1 MAVTITSNKKNT
13 SATIHVSAANTT
25 IQVSGNSTT
34 TNVDSTS
41 TCLALDD
48 EVLSGVYI
56 TQIFYGIEPSGTP
69 GYAVLKRGSTVVGV
83 YDSTG
88 YKDYAGNGMALTVG
102 QSANLSIE
110 FVGTA
115 NGYVL
120 LEVQKVGTFISAYN
134 NP

>member
-25 IQVSGNSTT
+25 IKVSGNSTT
-34 TNVDSTS
+34 TNVDSTT
-41 TCLALDD
+41 TCLAIGN
-48 EVLSGVYI
+48 EVLSGAYI
-56 TQIFYGIEPSGTP
+56 AQAFWGIDPN
-69 GYAVLKRGSTVVGV
+69 GYAVIKRGATPVAV

-88 YKDYAGNGMALTVG
+88 YKDYAGSGMALTVG
-102 QSANLSIE
+102 QTANLTVE

-120 LEVQKVGTFISAYN
+120 LEVQKAGTLPSDYVSA
-134 NP
+134 

>member
-25 IQVSGNSTT
+25 IKVSGNSIT
-34 TNVDSTS
+34 TNVDATS
-41 TCLALDD
+41 TCLALGD

-56 TQIFYGIEPSGTP
+56 AQAFWGLDPN
-69 GYAVLKRGSTVVGV
+69 GYAVIKRGTTPVAV

-88 YKDYAGNGMALTVG
+88 YKDYAGCGMALTVG
-102 QSANLSIE
+102 QTANLTVE

-120 LEVQKVGTFISAYN
+120 LEVQKAGVLPSEYAGS
-134 NP
+134 

>member
-25 IQVSGNSTT
+25 IKVSGNSIT
-34 TNVDSTS
+34 TNVDATS
-41 TCLALDD
+41 TCLALGD

-56 TQIFYGIEPSGTP
+56 AQAFWGLDPN
-69 GYAVLKRGSTVVGV
+69 GYAVIKRGTTPVAV

-88 YKDYAGNGMALTVG
+88 YKDYAGCGMALTVS
-102 QSANLSIE
+102 QTANLTVE

-120 LEVQKVGTFISAYN
+120 LEVQKAGVLPSEYAGS
-134 NP
+134 

>member
-13 SATIHVSAANTT
+13 AATIHVAAANTT
-25 IQVSGNSTT
+25 IVVSGNSTT

-41 TCLALDD
+41 TCLAVGN
-48 EVLSGVYI
+48 EVLSGAYI
-56 TQIFYGIEPSGTP
+56 AQAFWGVETGHIVI
-69 GYAVLKRGSTVVGV
+69 KRGSNIAAV

-88 YKDYAGNGMALTVG
+88 YVDYAGSGMALTVG
-102 QSANLSIE
+102 QSANLTVE

-120 LEVQKVGTFISAYN
+120 LEVQKVGTFTSEYN
-134 NP
+134 NS